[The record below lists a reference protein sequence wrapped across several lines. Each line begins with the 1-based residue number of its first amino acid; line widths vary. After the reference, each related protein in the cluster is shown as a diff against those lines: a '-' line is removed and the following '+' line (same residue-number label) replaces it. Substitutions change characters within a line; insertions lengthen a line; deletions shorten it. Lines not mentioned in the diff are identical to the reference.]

1 LSPVPSEIAQ
11 NSDWWSPPIWE
22 ISGDRKATVPKARR
36 KQNACRSKLKRVRAF
51 LDRRSGS
58 RPRRVSARD
67 LPLVLLSRG
76 RRRRDGDVSRPLGRE

>member
-1 LSPVPSEIAQ
+1 MSPVPGGIAQ
-11 NSDWWSPPIWE
+11 NSDRWSPPILE

-36 KQNACRSKLKRVRAF
+36 KRNACRSKLKRVRAF

-58 RPRRVSARD
+58 RPRRVSTRD

-76 RRRRDGDVSRPLGRE
+76 RRSRDGDVSRALGRE